1 VRQSDKYQ
9 VLECFPDGEEI
20 DGRHAL
26 ESIIRRM
33 ERTSLAAIAA
43 GLLLIPMA
51 LRAGPEPLAQDRG
64 AAGTWQRLLKL
75 QTTASAMHTTA
86 HPDDE
91 HGGMLAQ
98 LSRGQGVRVSLLTL
112 NRGESG
118 DNAIGSELFDAVGLI
133 RTEEL
138 LMAGRYYG
146 LDRQYFTTV
155 IDYGF
160 SKRLE
165 EALEKWGREN
175 VLRDV
180 VRIIR
185 IDRPFVLISRFQGNE
200 RDGHGNHQTAG
211 LITQQAYTAAG
222 DPTKFPEQI
231 GEGLRAWQPLKL
243 YMGGV
248 REDEDWTLRTDT
260 GEYSPWLG
268 DSYQTFSRIG
278 LSFQR
283 SQNGGRLNAQ
293 PGPSI
298 SYYKRLAA
306 AVDAPAKEKTFFDGI
321 DTTIP
326 GLFRAIRRPAPP
338 DAAAL
343 LSAIDAEVRGAIAAF
358 SMQNPSASV
367 PALARGLAA
376 TRSAIERLRS
386 EPDAIFILRLKE
398 QQFIDAINTA
408 LGVEL
413 QAIAQPE
420 GVPEPTGPMAAFA
433 PPPTLG
439 PVVPGQRIEVRVAL
453 TNRGTTDIE
462 PSEVA
467 LVAAPDWRIQSNNA
481 AAGRLGFN
489 QTARRSFAVTVPDA
503 APFTRP
509 YFERASI
516 AESRYAIRDV
526 SQIYR
531 PAAEPA
537 VTARARYTVAG
548 VPVEVRST
556 VRRREPHLPYGDELR
571 QLMVVP
577 AVAVNVSPRIAIVP
591 LAAASKQVEV
601 RVELLNNMEKGGTGR
616 LALQLPAGWAS
627 APEAVS
633 FTFARPGERSAH
645 RFIVSLPS
653 LENRDYRIE
662 AVATV
667 AGRQY
672 TQGYDVVEHRDLE
685 TRYLYHPAAT
695 QVRGIDVKV
704 APNLKVGYVM
714 GVGDEVPSGI
724 AQLGASVTLLGEQ
737 ELASGDLR
745 RYDAIMTGTRAYAVR
760 EDLKTYNRR
769 LLDYVKDG
777 GNLIVLYNTQEF
789 VPATYAPYPAQLP
802 QRAEEVSEEDSPVD
816 ILAPSDRSFN
826 APNRITKAD
835 FDGWMEQR
843 GSKFFTEWDPAY
855 TPMISTHDQG
865 QEPQKGGWV
874 TASYGKGHYTYFAYA
889 FHRQLPYGVPGAY
902 RLLANLLSLGK

>member
-1 VRQSDKYQ
+1 MSCV
-9 VLECFPDGEEI
+9 
-20 DGRHAL
+20 
-26 ESIIRRM
+26 
-33 ERTSLAAIAA
+33 AAAA
-43 GLLLIPMA
+43 GLLSLTPH
-51 LRAGPEPLAQDRG
+51 AGADSLSQDKG

-91 HGGMLAQ
+91 HGGVLAQ
-98 LSRGQGVRVSLLTL
+98 LSRGQGARVSLLTL

-146 LDRQYFTTV
+146 LDHQYFTTV

-165 EALEKWGREN
+165 EALVKWGREN

-180 VRIIR
+180 VRVIR
-185 IDRPFVLISRFQGNE
+185 MDRPFVLIARFQGNE

-211 LITQQAYTAAG
+211 LVTQQAYAAAG
-222 DPTKFPEQI
+222 DSERFPEQI
-231 GEGLRAWQPLKL
+231 RDGLRPWQPLKL

-260 GEYSPWLG
+260 GEYSPWIG

-298 SYYKRLAA
+298 AYYKRLAA
-306 AVDAPAKEKTFFDGI
+306 AVEAPAKEKTFFDGI
-321 DTTIP
+321 DTSVP
-326 GLFRAIRRPAPP
+326 GLFSAIRRPAPAG
-338 DAAAL
+338 AAAL
-343 LSAIDAEVRGAIAAF
+343 LSAVDVEVRGAIAAF
-358 SMQNPSASV
+358 SMANPSASV

-376 TRSAIERLRS
+376 TRKAIDALRA
-386 EPDAIFILRLKE
+386 EPEAVFILLVKE
-398 QQFIDAINTA
+398 QQFMDAINTA
-408 LGVEL
+408 LGL
-413 QAIAQPE
+413 DFQATAQPA
-420 GVPEPTGPMAAFA
+420 GVAEPSGPMAAFA

-439 PVVPGQRIEVRVAL
+439 PVVAGQKIDVRTAM
-453 TNRGTTDIE
+453 TNRGTVEIDSLEI
-462 PSEVA
+462 A
-467 LVAAPDWRIQSNNA
+467 LIAAADWRVPPAAPA
-481 AAGRLGFN
+481 PARLGFN
-489 QTARRSFAVTVPDA
+489 QTARQTFAITVPDTA
-503 APFTRP
+503 QLTRP

-516 AESRYAIRDV
+516 AEPRYTIRKDATTTNAEPAEHAEPGFSCAFCGFCV
-526 SQIYR
+526 TRCDPTYR

-537 VTARARYTVAG
+537 LSARARYTVAG
-548 VPVEVRST
+548 VPVEIRST

-571 QLMVVP
+571 ELMIVP
-577 AVAVNVSPRIAIVP
+577 AVAVNVTPRVAVVPTAAP
-591 LAAASKQVEV
+591 LAAAGRQVEV
-601 RVELLNNMEKGGTGR
+601 RVELLNNLEGR
-616 LALQLPAGWAS
+616 ASGSLALQLPAGWTS
-627 APEAVS
+627 APAAAP
-633 FTFARPGERSAH
+633 FTFARAGERSAY
-645 RFIVSLPS
+645 RFAVSVPA

-672 TQGYDVVEHRDLE
+672 TQGYDVIEHRDLE
-685 TRYLYHPAAT
+685 TRYLFHPASTA
-695 QVRGIDVKV
+695 VRGVDVTI
-704 APNLKVGYVM
+704 APGLKVGYVM

-737 ELASGDLR
+737 DLASGDLR
-745 RYDAIMTGTRAYAVR
+745 QYDAIMTGTRAYAVR

-769 LLDYVKDG
+769 LLDYVQQG

-789 VPATYAPYPAQLP
+789 VPATYAPYRAQLP
-802 QRAEEVSEEDSPVD
+802 PRAEEVSEEDSPVD
-816 ILAPSDRSFN
+816 ILAPSHPVFTT
-826 APNRITKAD
+826 PNRITKAD
-835 FDGWMEQR
+835 FDGWVEQR
-843 GSKFFTEWDPAY
+843 GSKFFTEWDAAY
-855 TPMISTHDQG
+855 TPMIATHDQG
-865 QEPQKGGWV
+865 QEPQRGGWV